1 MPLRHDRRPDVLATL
16 ALGAIL
22 VWSGSSMAQTEEPGG
37 FRITGIT
44 GNVSLRYRLDDET
57 VDGNVQSQGAFEEE
71 VFVLFRGY
79 TYHPNLMN
87 FEVGAGPLFVQS
99 NYKSSAGDNDS
110 NDVLWNGLARFNF
123 FEKKAYPFTVYY
135 EQLNPT
141 VYAGLGQ
148 TYEQHNEKYGLT
160 ASLRDPLS
168 PVNLTLDTFHLETN
182 AKGFNLKTDDTID
195 QSTLRAFRSFGS
207 KGYGQLTL
215 QRTDRDSVNETTTAP
230 TVTTTSRTDS
240 ANFDSRA
247 AFGRNERMQLTSVLS
262 WLNQDSNPRQT
273 DTRWFEDFRV
283 AHSDTFDSFYRF
295 NFVRSDV
302 EQVDTSNDTYAAG
315 FNFRPDDRTSGTV
328 DVHGEKNTST
338 DFQRDLYGVGGS
350 ISHRLPVGEWA
361 ILGLGYG
368 ARYDKIRQEGAPT
381 TGAVDNLT
389 LTYANPVALSK
400 QNVVQTSITVVNP
413 SCTNPG
419 NVCNGPYGPDAVA
432 PLDYNIIVQ
441 GTTTLI
447 QSLAT
452 GNLPDPASVTVTYDY
467 DTGGTFE
474 YHEVDQSANANLQFF
489 RFYNAFILWR
499 DANPT
504 LDSGVPTIELNHIR
518 NTQYGFRADV
528 PFWAGW
534 YTGGEVIYEKQEE
547 DIAPFNRD
555 HYSAYLQMPLP
566 QFSTLRFGGR
576 RDMIDNQSS
585 APDSDTTGAFLRYT
599 TRPWSRALFTAE
611 STYERITGGTTDD
624 LKTATQSITFDWRVR
639 QLSLSFNA
647 RYIDETQGSFE
658 RDRFIVRAEARR
670 NF

>member
-1 MPLRHDRRPDVLATL
+1 MPLRHDRPSDILATL

-207 KGYGQLTL
+207 AGYGQLTL

-230 TVTTTSRTDS
+230 TVTTTSRTNS

-247 AFGRNERMQLTSVLS
+247 NFGRNNRLQLTSVLS
-262 WLNQDSNPRQT
+262 WIDQDQAPQQT
-273 DTRWFEDFRV
+273 DKRWFEDFRV
-283 AHSDTFDSFYRF
+283 VHSDTLDSFYRF
-295 NFVRSDV
+295 NLVRSEV
-302 EQVDTSNDTYAAG
+302 EQIDTSNDTYAAG
-315 FNFRPDDRTSGTV
+315 VNFRPNDRTNGSV

-338 DFQRDLYGVGGS
+338 DFQKDLYGIGGS
-350 ISHRLPVGEWA
+350 VSYRQQVGEWGV
-361 ILGLGYG
+361 LGLGYG
-368 ARYDKIRQEGAPT
+368 ARYDKIRQEGAST
-381 TGAVDNLT
+381 TGASESIT
-389 LTYANPVALSK
+389 LTGTAPVPLAN
-400 QNVVQTSITVVNP
+400 QNIVQSTIVVVNA
-413 SCTNPG
+413 SCLLPG
-419 NVCNGPYGPDAVA
+419 NECELGV
-432 PLDYNIIVQ
+432 DYDVLTV
-441 GTTTLI
+441 GTTTEI
-447 QSLAT
+447 QRIAT
-452 GNLPDPASVTVTYDY
+452 GNLPDPATVTVTYQY

-474 YHEVDQSANANLQFF
+474 YHEVDQSANGNLQFF

-499 DANPT
+499 DSDPT

-566 QFSTLRFGGR
+566 KFSTLRFGGR
-576 RDMIDNQSS
+576 RDIVDNQTS
-585 APDSDTTGAFLRYT
+585 APDSDITGAFVRYT
-599 TRPWSRALFTAE
+599 MRPWSRALFTAE
-611 STYERITGGTTDD
+611 STYEKDTGGTDD
-624 LKTATQSITFDWRVR
+624 RTTSTQAVTFDWRIR
-639 QLSLSFNA
+639 QLILRFNA
-647 RYIDETQGSFE
+647 RYIEETQGSFE

-670 NF
+670 DF